1 MALEEM
7 TGCDTSWIEQQV
19 AMAAAATFERYRQAM
34 ARLDAMIE
42 HARTPDDKSHGAVQV
57 RAEFRLARLRRFL
70 DRLGNPQ
77 DRYPIVHVAGTS
89 GKGSTSTAIAAMLV
103 AGGYRT
109 GLHTSPYLQTAAEKL
124 QLDGRLIDP
133 DVFVDLVD
141 RLLVI
146 HQEWEASGE
155 EALTYGE
162 LWMSLTVFFFAEA
175 HVDIVVLEV
184 GAGGRFDLTNIVTPA
199 VSVITSVGIDHTN
212 TLGSTIEE
220 IAWHK
225 AGIIKPG
232 VPAVSAVTNLA
243 ARRIVEEEAVRQG
256 SQLIHVAD
264 WIEVIKTGAHGTTW
278 VDPESGVS
286 RTISLGGTFQARN
299 GATAV
304 ASLRVL
310 SETGFSI
317 DASAYETGLRSVQ
330 IPGRVELIEDR
341 VPVLLDGA
349 HNAEKVAAL
358 AADLPL
364 VLSTASRTA
373 SRTGA
378 RGRRIAVLGVLEAKQ
393 ADEMIR
399 SLVPM
404 VDAIVATSPQ
414 VLAKES
420 RDAAMLAAIARG
432 AGFRGLVHVEP
443 DPLLAIA
450 YAFAQVNEH
459 SGDAILVTGS
469 LYLVGNVRGRWFDE
483 RDIVLQRTSWPEAT
497 RLPEDADRV
506 RD

>member
-1 MALEEM
+1 MAVDEM
-7 TGCDTSWIEQQV
+7 THRDASQIGQRV
-19 AMAAAATFERYRQAM
+19 AMTATFERYKQAM

-42 HARTPDDKSHGAVQV
+42 HAQAPDDKSHEAVQV

-70 DRLGNPQ
+70 NRLGNPQ
-77 DRYPIVHVAGTS
+77 DSFPIVHVAGTS

-103 AGGYRT
+103 AGGYKT
-109 GLHTSPYLQTAAEKL
+109 GLHTSPYLQTASEKL
-124 QLDGRLIDP
+124 QIDGRLIDP

-141 RLLVI
+141 RLLVF
-146 HQEWEASGE
+146 HQVWEASGE

-175 HVDIVVLEV
+175 NVDIAVLEV
-184 GAGGRFDLTNIVTPA
+184 GAGGRFDLTNIVTPT

-212 TLGSTIEE
+212 TLGTTIEE

-232 VPAVSAVTNLA
+232 VPSVSAVTNVA
-243 ARRIVEEEAVRQG
+243 ARRIVAEEAVLQG
-256 SQLIHVAD
+256 SALTHVAEQLD
-264 WIEVIKTGAHGTTW
+264 VLETGPHGTTW
-278 VDPESGVS
+278 RDPETGTS

-304 ASLRVL
+304 ATLQLL
-310 SETGFSI
+310 SDAGFPI
-317 DASAYETGLRSVQ
+317 DAEAFEGGLRSVQ
-330 IPGRVELIEDR
+330 IPGRVELIQDQ

-358 AADLPL
+358 AVDLNV
-364 VLSTASRTA
+364 VLPA
-373 SRTGA
+373 GPK
-378 RGRRIAVLGVLEAKQ
+378 GRRIAVLGVLEAKQ
-393 ADEMIR
+393 ADDMIR

-420 RDAAMLAAIARG
+420 KDAAMIAEIARE
-432 AGFRGLVHVEP
+432 AGFHGPVHVEP

-450 YAFAQVNEH
+450 YAFAQVDPR
-459 SGDAILVTGS
+459 SDDAILVTGS

-483 RDIVLQRTSWPEAT
+483 RNIVLQRTSWPEST
-497 RLPEDADRV
+497 PLADRFGTGLSA
-506 RD
+506 